1 LVLLIACANLANLML
16 ARAGVREREIAVRLA
31 IGASRGR
38 LIRQLLAESLVLA
51 SCGAA
56 LGAVFGQA
64 LSRFLVSFLT
74 TGRDRLFLDLSTDWR
89 VLSFTAALAV
99 LTCIL
104 FGLTPALRATRS
116 GPGAAMK
123 AGARGLTAGR
133 ERFSLRRMLV
143 VSQVALSLVLLVGA
157 LLFVRSLRNLLSL
170 ETGFQQ
176 EGILIAQLDLRRPNY
191 APERRLAI
199 YRELLEKLRSTPGVE
214 SAAQVGVVPV
224 SGSAQVGNVIIDNT
238 TGSPTLLQASR
249 SAISAGYFRTM
260 GTPLLAGRDFD
271 TRDSQKSPNV
281 AIVNETF
288 ARQAFHGANPV
299 GTRFRREARPGA
311 VEEVFE
317 IVGLVK
323 DTKYQSLREDP
334 TAVAFL
340 AAGQEQRPG
349 PFVKF
354 TVRSA
359 VPLPGVVAA
368 LKRAIG
374 EVNPEISIEFQA
386 LQTQIYNSLVR
397 ERLMATLSSFFG
409 LLAGMLASIGLYGV
423 LSYMVAR
430 RRNEIGIRIALGA
443 DRRAITKMILAEAGL
458 LLALGLLLGTGLA
471 LLATRAAGALLFGLE
486 PHDPATIVMAVAA
499 LATVALVA
507 SYLPARRAAGLE
519 PMAAL
524 REE

>member
-1 LVLLIACANLANLML
+1 ML

-89 VLSFTAALAV
+89 VLSFTAALTV

-116 GPGAAMK
+116 SPGVAMK
-123 AGARGLTAGR
+123 AGARGLTAGL
-133 ERFSLRRMLV
+133 ERFSLRRTLV

-176 EGILIAQLDLRRPNY
+176 EGVLIAQLDLRRPSY
-191 APERRLAI
+191 APERRLAV

-214 SAAQVGVVPV
+214 SAAQVGIVPV
-224 SGSAQVGNVIIDNT
+224 GGSAQVSNVILDNP
-238 TGSPTLLQASR
+238 TGPPALLPASR
-249 SAISAGYFRTM
+249 STVSAGYFRTM
-260 GTPLLAGRDFD
+260 RTPLLAGRDFD
-271 TRDSQKSPNV
+271 IRDSQKSPKV

-288 ARQAFHGANPV
+288 ARQAFNGANPV
-299 GTRFRREARPGA
+299 GSRFRREPRPGEQ
-311 VEEVFE
+311 EEVFE

-323 DTKYQSLREDP
+323 DTKYQSLRENP
-334 TAVAFL
+334 TPIAFL

-359 VPLPGVVAA
+359 APLPGLVAA
-368 LKRAIG
+368 VKRAIA
-374 EVNPEISIEFQA
+374 EVHPEISIEFQV
-386 LQTQIYNSLVR
+386 LQTQIQESLVR
-397 ERLMATLSSFFG
+397 ERLMATLLSVFG
-409 LLAGMLASIGLYGV
+409 LLAGILASVGLYGV

-458 LLALGLLLGTGLA
+458 LLVMGLLLGTGSRCWRPKRPA
-471 LLATRAAGALLFGLE
+471 LCFSGCSR
-486 PHDPATIVMAVAA
+486 TI
-499 LATVALVA
+499 
-507 SYLPARRAAGLE
+507 R
-519 PMAAL
+519 
-524 REE
+524 